1 MIAEPIL
8 WALVGLALGLV
19 VVRRR
24 SAGVALLAAQS
35 LLLGAVALDHAIGGH
50 GAVWVAVAILA
61 VRGVLLP
68 LVLGQVI
75 RLTREPRRVASERF
89 ALPRLV
95 VALAVTLVAI
105 GLAPPLGL
113 HDAAAGEAALALV
126 VLGIVVAAV
135 RRAVVF
141 QAIGFL
147 VAENGVLLASLS
159 VAGGLPAI
167 VELGLLFDLVVAV
180 GVAGAFG
187 ARIHERFGTS
197 DTSLLRSLRD

>member
-1 MIAEPIL
+1 MIAEPVL
-8 WALVGLALGLV
+8 WALVGLALALV

-24 SAGVALLAAQS
+24 SAGLALLAAQS
-35 LLLGAVALDHAIGGH
+35 LLLGAVALDQALAGH
-50 GAVWVAVAILA
+50 GAVAVAAAILA

-68 LVLGQVI
+68 LLLGEVI
-75 RLTREPRRVASERF
+75 RRTREPRRVASERF

-95 VALAVTLVAI
+95 VALAVALVAV

-113 HDAAAGEAALALV
+113 HDAAAGDAAIALV

-135 RRAVVF
+135 RRAIVF

-147 VAENGVLLASLS
+147 VAENGVLLAGLA
-159 VAGGLPAI
+159 VAGGLPGI
-167 VELGLLFDLVVAV
+167 VELGLLVDLVLAV